1 VVATVAA
8 ATVAAAAASDST
20 GPNSSTDEVEVL
32 SEKTWAERDAELRR
46 EAVDCDSD

>member
-1 VVATVAA
+1 MAA

-32 SEKTWAERDAELRR
+32 GEKTWAERDAELRR